1 MHEPSGP
8 GRSPGATPEAG
19 AAPDAAHAA
28 ATPTSA
34 APDGAQA
41 TPDDPRLARWED
53 RLFWP
58 VLLAALAAIPAMF
71 LTMAE
76 GTAAVLG
83 EALNT
88 LTMLV
93 FAAETAVLWG
103 LARDKRRWLRE
114 HWFVVTITALTIPA
128 VLLALGPVQVLRL
141 VRFVGA
147 LRIIRVGRILKA
159 GRVLYER
166 SGAQGPM
173 RAAIAF
179 GATVLAATFV
189 ALVLADPT
197 AESRQVLED
206 VADRGGLPLLAA
218 GAAVVLAAGLIGGA
232 TFVLASRSDDEA
244 DPPDD
249 RTP

>member
-1 MHEPSGP
+1 MSEPSAG
-8 GRSPGATPEAG
+8 TQAG
-19 AAPDAAHAA
+19 AGADVA
-28 ATPTSA
+28 ATAS
-34 APDGAQA
+34 
-41 TPDDPRLARWED
+41 DDPRLQRWEQ

-76 GTAAVLG
+76 GAPAVLG
-83 EALNT
+83 ETLNT
-88 LTMLV
+88 VTMLV

-103 LARDKRRWLRE
+103 LARDKRRWLAE
-114 HWFVVTITALTIPA
+114 HWFVVTITVLTIPA

-166 SGAQGPM
+166 SGAQGPV

-179 GATVLAATFV
+179 GATVLAAAFV
-189 ALVLADPT
+189 GLVLADPT
-197 AESRQVLED
+197 AQSRQVLED
-206 VADRGGLPLLAA
+206 VAERGGLPVLGAGVAVVVAA
-218 GAAVVLAAGLIGGA
+218 GIIGGA
-232 TFVLASRSDDEA
+232 TFVLAHRTRDNEADDEG
-244 DPPDD
+244 
-249 RTP
+249 